1 MIISNSRPTKLVEI
15 GAIDISFHFNFYL
28 FYSSTIISFYLQLFL
43 IFLRLLSHFISLSS
57 FYLTFYY
64 FINNVKRLEIIVS
77 FNNLIKR
84 LTNKLYYYYYYYHY
98 YYYYFSSLMIFDG
111 AVAWLILTLKVTVKV
126 NEWHLICCV
135 SYPI

>member
-1 MIISNSRPTKLVEI
+1 MENRYLVQ
-15 GAIDISFHFNFYL
+15 FNFYL

-43 IFLRLLSHFISLSS
+43 IFLCLLSHFISLSS

-84 LTNKLYYYYYYYHY
+84 LTNKLYY
-98 YYYYFSSLMIFDG
+98 
-111 AVAWLILTLKVTVKV
+111 VTVALPKAGFRSGASF
-126 NEWHLICCV
+126 V
-135 SYPI
+135 SKPEHTRRAVCL